1 MHHLLLLYPEL
12 AGRDGQERE
21 RCNRHQRID
30 EVVLCKEVR
39 ELGDEEGD
47 HPCPAADPG
56 VPLMG
61 AGDKKEQKRD
71 RRDEDQIFDH
81 SHRIDAEVSY
91 AFLYRHLHTG
101 IFRPLTKS

>member
-1 MHHLLLLYPEL
+1 M
-12 AGRDGQERE
+12 ARNGTDDGQERN
-21 RCNRHQRID
+21 RCDRHQGID
-30 EVVLCKEVR
+30 EVVLCKEVG

-47 HPCPAADPG
+47 HPRPAGNSG

-81 SHRIDAEVSY
+81 SNRIDAEVSY
-91 AFLYRHLHTG
+91 DH
-101 IFRPLTKS
+101 